1 MPTIA
6 IIGGTGPE
14 GKGLG
19 LRFALAGH
27 QVVIGSRDAARAL
40 EAAESL
46 QVLRPGLAITGA
58 TNADAARDAEWVV
71 LSVPYDGLAVTVQ
84 ALAPSLTGKLVISV
98 VAPLTYEKGRPRAV
112 SVAEGSAG
120 ELVAKLV
127 PGSQVVSAFHHLSAR
142 ELMEPEKELEGD
154 VIVCGGDE
162 TAKGQVM
169 ALAEQVTSLRAV
181 DGGDLDNSRYLEE
194 LTALILNIN
203 RRYKARSTV
212 KLVGL

>member
-1 MPTIA
+1 
-6 IIGGTGPE
+6 
-14 GKGLG
+14 
-19 LRFALAGH
+19 
-27 QVVIGSRDAARAL
+27 
-40 EAAESL
+40 
-46 QVLRPGLAITGA
+46 
-58 TNADAARDAEWVV
+58 
-71 LSVPYDGLAVTVQ
+71 
-84 ALAPSLTGKLVISV
+84 
-98 VAPLTYEKGRPRAV
+98 
-112 SVAEGSAG
+112 
-120 ELVAKLV
+120 
-127 PGSQVVSAFHHLSAR
+127 VSAFHHLSAR